1 MAERQIAYLWAPY
14 FGAAVAR
21 AAAPWL
27 RAAAMADRP
36 LVLLDEHGRVLAA
49 DEAAARAG
57 VVPGL
62 SDQQAAAHCPGAQ
75 LAPAGRF
82 PLWEAQQRF
91 LDCVKP
97 YTDRWQPDGLGRVYL
112 DATAV
117 APAAPAR
124 VEGELLQWC
133 QALVAAVRGLG
144 WQPALGATGSKF
156 GASVAGQV
164 ASRNATMLLIPAAQ
178 RVFLAEQPASLLP
191 LDADA
196 LLQLRHLGIR
206 TLGQYTR
213 LPATGVL
220 TRFGPVGRT
229 AQRWAQGLDDRP
241 VLPPWES
248 AEVSSRIEFE
258 PPLADRERLLAALLA
273 RADRLLAPLRDR
285 LQDAA
290 RVSLNVTRGDG
301 RVIPVSHTFPLPTVA
316 LSTVRHALASL
327 LERVTWH
334 GEGAAEIVVTLAG
347 ITDAPSPQLTLF
359 DLDGADDG
367 NRARLTAILE
377 RLAARFGADAFR
389 LATLADPDH
398 LLLERRAAFQ
408 PWPTPS
414 PPGSM

>member
-1 MAERQIAYLWAPY
+1 MAERQIAYLWTPY

-21 AAAPWL
+21 AAAPQP
-27 RAAAMADRP
+27 ADRP

-57 VVPGL
+57 VAPG
-62 SDQQAAAHCPGAQ
+62 SSERQAAAYCPAAL
-75 LAPAGRF
+75 LAPANRF
-82 PLWEAQQRF
+82 PIWEAQERF
-91 LDCVKP
+91 LDRIKP
-97 YTDRWQPDGLGRVYL
+97 FSDRWQPDGLGRVYL
-112 DATAV
+112 DATA
-117 APAAPAR
+117 AAPGNLAR
-124 VEGELLQWC
+124 IEGELLKWC
-133 QALVAAVRGLG
+133 QALVTAVRGLG

-156 GASVAGQV
+156 GASVAGQA
-164 ASRNATMLLIPAAQ
+164 ASRNAALLLIPAAQ
-178 RVFLAEQPASLLP
+178 RAFLADQPASLLP

-220 TRFGPVGRT
+220 TRFGVAGRT

-248 AEVSSRIEFE
+248 AEAASRIEFE

-273 RADRLLAPLRDR
+273 RADKLLAPLRER
-285 LQDAA
+285 LQAAA
-290 RVSLNVTRGDG
+290 RLALNVTRADG
-301 RVIPVSHTFPLPTVA
+301 RVIPVSHTFPLPTAA
-316 LSTVRHALASL
+316 LPTVRHALASL
-327 LERVTWH
+327 LDRITWA
-334 GEGAAEIVVTLAG
+334 GEGAAEVVVILAG

-359 DLDGADDG
+359 DLDGADDDQRG
-367 NRARLTAILE
+367 RLTATLE

-398 LLLERRAAFQ
+398 LLIERRAVFA
-408 PWPTPS
+408 PWQ
-414 PPGSM
+414 